1 MAAEPQQPAVP
12 VSPCCSNL
20 MHRAMCVRLID
31 IVHKI
36 YATRRSRITGTL
48 RLPRVVG
55 GCPIPGYTRTPRR
68 SRRLATVERRR
79 RSPGSRAEARAR
91 RCCLSH
97 ATGADGAWPPLVS
110 AARRRPGGAKA
121 CGDGRDVLGAG
132 LEPSGERC
140 RGARLGR
147 QATPLRC
154 PPPTTSPSPRG
165 ESRGHG
171 RRRRATGGVPAG
183 RRECRDDPGG
193 ALDPRGRRAGG
204 ELGPARAVRPA
215 QISARSRRVRGTV
228 RVGRT
233 GRREGGRRGEGG
245 APEAM
250 CRRGCRWPPTD
261 GFFRLQCL
269 TETLITG
276 GGVLSSLEGC
286 GRSPGQPTNHFDRP
300 DTLDT
305 GIDRI

>member
-20 MHRAMCVRLID
+20 MHRAMCVRFID
-31 IVHKI
+31 IVHKS

-97 ATGADGAWPPLVS
+97 ATCADGAWPPLVS

-147 QATPLRC
+147 QATPL
-154 PPPTTSPSPRG
+154 PPPPPPLRV
-165 ESRGHG
+165 HG
-171 RRRRATGGVPAG
+171 GNPEDTGA
-183 RRECRDDPGG
+183 
-193 ALDPRGRRAGG
+193 
-204 ELGPARAVRPA
+204 
-215 QISARSRRVRGTV
+215 
-228 RVGRT
+228 
-233 GRREGGRRGEGG
+233 GG
-245 APEAM
+245 APPAA
-250 CRRGCRWPPTD
+250 CRRGAGNAGMILAAHWTQ
-261 GFFRLQCL
+261 GA
-269 TETLITG
+269 G
-276 GGVLSSLEGC
+276 GQAASSVRPGPS
-286 GRSPGQPTNHFDRP
+286 GRPKSLPGR
-300 DTLDT
+300 
-305 GIDRI
+305 GE